1 MKKTLWIAIA
11 GMLVA
16 SVIAASAQEVLS
28 ANAVG
33 YIKKTLPAGGKLI
46 SLSIPLNNMTEA
58 SNVFGR
64 TSIAQE
70 APIGS
75 VVYFWDPALQVWA
88 GGSKSSLGG
97 GRWAAAQSNHVCLSG
112 EAFFLKGNP
121 TNTAN
126 VEVTITGEV
135 PSDASLARAIPGAN
149 ALGTVA
155 NPFPVDF
162 KFGESTLARNASV
175 GSVVYFWDEALQTW
189 AGGSKSSLGGGRWPA
204 AQSNTVVL
212 AGTGFFLKE
221 SGSVVSWTNA
231 KPYTWP

>member
-11 GMLVA
+11 GALVA

-70 APIGS
+70 APVNS
-75 VVYFWDPALQVWA
+75 VVYFWDEVNQAWS
-88 GGSKSSLGG
+88 GGPKSGKG
-97 GRWAAAQSNHVCLSG
+97 WAAAQSNRVCKSG
-112 EAFFLKGNP
+112 EAFFLKGAT
-121 TNTAN
+121 TNTADY
-126 VEVTITGEV
+126 EVTITGEV
-135 PSDASLARAIPGAN
+135 PSDATLARAIVGGN
-149 ALGTVA
+149 ALSTVA
-155 NPFPVDF
+155 NPYPVDF
-162 KFGESTLARNASV
+162 KFGTSGVASNASV
-175 GSVVYFWDEALQTW
+175 NSVVYFWDVANQAWSGGPKSGKGW
-189 AGGSKSSLGGGRWPA
+189 AA
-204 AQSNTVVL
+204 AQSNRVVL
-212 AGTGFFLKE
+212 AAEGFFLKE
-221 SGSVVSWTNA
+221 IGTANVWTNA